1 MKRIYLIL
9 LKKEE
14 EEKDNWVLRG
24 MKKQEIKL
32 AWLDLNEWMYTL
44 R

>member
-32 AWLDLNEWMYTL
+32 A
-44 R
+44 